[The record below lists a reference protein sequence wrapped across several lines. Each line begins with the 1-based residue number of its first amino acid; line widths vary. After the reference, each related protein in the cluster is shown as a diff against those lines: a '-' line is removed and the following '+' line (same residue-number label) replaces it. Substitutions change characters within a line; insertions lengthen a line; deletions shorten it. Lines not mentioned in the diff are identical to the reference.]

1 MEMRNMMKST
11 LLLAG
16 AILSSTAW
24 AQQDTLGAEAPL
36 PEVAIVGRQAFSLPG
51 AGQVINARKLA
62 LLNQPDLNKVLRTVP
77 GVNIR
82 DEEGF
87 GLRPNIGMRGTQVNR
102 SARVTVMEDG
112 ILIAP
117 APYADPAAYYFPTF
131 ARMEGV
137 EVLKGS
143 SQIKHG
149 PYTIGGALNL
159 LSTSIPNSFAGQ
171 ALLSYGS
178 FGTQQQRIWVGD
190 SKAQFDYVFELNR
203 MASNGFKQLDNGGNT
218 GFDRRDLMA
227 KLRWRSKEGAK
238 VAQSVSLKLSSMTE
252 DGDETYLGLTY
263 DDFVANPLRRYAATQ
278 QDILDMNHHHVSL
291 NHTIIPLK
299 NLTIST
305 TGYYTH
311 TFRDWAR
318 ANSAGGQSLNNILA
332 DPLTHA
338 QPYRIMTGQADGDI
352 VYQSAARTYTAKGI
366 QTNARYKW
374 ATGAVQHNLQ
384 LGVRYHEDEA
394 DRWATR
400 STYAMRSGTMVLTQ
414 AGVLGNQENQ
424 VRSANSLAT
433 YLQYDLRYKGLT
445 LSPGVRVERINLAID
460 NYGNADFARLGTAL
474 RSASNALTATMPGIG
489 FNYELNPQMS
499 AFGGVHKGFSPPGP
513 PTTNTSNG
521 QAMAETAMNYEAGYR
536 YRNNIVLAQITGFV
550 NQYSNLLGSDNLSGG
565 GAGTGD
571 MFNGGNARI
580 KGIEASLEID
590 LMRNQGLEK
599 GIRVPLSLAY
609 TYTHAQFQKTFS
621 NAGGDWGTGTI
632 QAGDR
637 IPFVTPHLLTALISY
652 EAPRWNA
659 TLTGRYTGLTRV
671 RPGQGDNIV
680 TPAADTKYNDVNAL
694 EAYWVFDLSANYSIA
709 PKVQLFTLINNLL
722 NQDYIVANLPQG
734 YRPGIPFAFNGGI
747 KVSL

>member
-1 MEMRNMMKST
+1 MINILKSK

-16 AILSSTAW
+16 VIVSSTAW
-24 AQQDTLGAEAPL
+24 AQQDSLGAEAPL
-36 PEVAIVGRQAFSLPG
+36 PEVTIVGRQGFSLPG

-62 LLNQPDLNKVLRTVP
+62 MLNQPDVNKVLRTVP

-102 SARVTVMEDG
+102 SARITIMEDG

-178 FGTQQQRIWVGD
+178 FGTQQQRLWVGD
-190 SKAQFDYVFELNR
+190 SKVQFDYVFELNR

-227 KLRWRSKEGAK
+227 KLRWRSKEGSK
-238 VAQSVSLKLSSMTE
+238 VAQSVTLKLSSMTE
-252 DGDETYLGLTY
+252 DGNETYLGLTY
-263 DDFVANPLRRYAATQ
+263 NDFVANPMRRYAATQ
-278 QDILDMNHHHVSL
+278 NDILNMNHHHISL
-291 NHTIIPLK
+291 NHTIKPLK

-318 ANSAGGQSLNNILA
+318 VNSVGGQSLNNILS
-332 DPLTHA
+332 DPITHA
-338 QPYRIMTGQADGDI
+338 QPYLIMTGQADGNI
-352 VYQSAARTYTAKGI
+352 VYQSAARTYTAKGV
-366 QTNARYKW
+366 QANARYKW
-374 ATGAVQHNLQ
+374 ATEVVQHSLQ

-394 DRWATR
+394 DRWGTR
-400 STYAMRSGTMVLTQ
+400 STYAMRSGIMILTQ
-414 AGVLGNQENQ
+414 AGVKGNQENQ

-433 YLQYDLRYKGLT
+433 YLQYDLHYKGLT
-445 LSPGVRVERINLAID
+445 LSPGVRVEKINLAID

-474 RSASNALTATMPGIG
+474 LSASNALTATMPGIG
-489 FNYELNPQMS
+489 FNYEFNPRMS

-513 PTTNTSNG
+513 PTTNSANG
-521 QAMAETAMNYEAGYR
+521 QAVEETAVNYEAGYR
-536 YRNNIVLAQITGFV
+536 FKNNLVLAQVTGFLS
-550 NQYSNLLGSDNLSGG
+550 QYSNLLGSDNLSGG
-565 GAGTGD
+565 GAGTGN
-571 MFNGGNARI
+571 MFNGGKARI
-580 KGIEASLEID
+580 KGVEASLEID
-590 LMRNQGLEK
+590 LLRNQGMLK

-609 TYTHAQFQKTFS
+609 TYTHAQFQNTFF
-621 NAGGDWGTGTI
+621 NYAGGDWGSGTI

-637 IPFVTPHLLTALISY
+637 IPFVTPHLLTALISF
-652 EAPRWNA
+652 EAPRLNA
-659 TLTGRYTGLTRV
+659 TLTGRYTGLTRIK
-671 RPGQGDNIV
+671 PGQGDNKTI
-680 TPAADTKYNDVNAL
+680 PSANTKYSDVNAL
-694 EAYWVFDLSANYSIA
+694 KAYWVFDLSANYSIA
-709 PKVQLFTLINNLL
+709 PKVQLFTLINNLFD
-722 NQDYIVANLPQG
+722 QDYIVSNLPQG
-734 YRPGIPFAFNGGI
+734 YRPGMPFAFNGGI